1 MTAILRGFSRKLLAQ
16 TRGVIQTNRVPRAR
30 HNSGVKRKSCA
41 VPGGLESLSHATHG
55 STTPTRATPA
65 RVGGPVKPWAII
77 FRARGAR
84 VVPGCPTYR
93 VPQRGTKEL
102 SPARPSCADFAQLGV
117 VQRWETGNKN
127 SECRRQGRLP
137 SNSLLPSLRDSARYK
152 RLPRAY
158 LHPITRKIGA
168 CCGPRNP
175 PWAKS
180 VSPSGLVCG

>member
-1 MTAILRGFSRKLLAQ
+1 MAGGWPGQAAKLPPEIL
-16 TRGVIQTNRVPRAR
+16 
-30 HNSGVKRKSCA
+30 SGVLRFSPSFGLGRGKYQAECCA
-41 VPGGLESLSHATHG
+41 VPGTRIHFSLH
-55 STTPTRATPA
+55 PRL
-65 RVGGPVKPWAII
+65 KPWAII
-77 FRARGAR
+77 LGARGAR

-102 SPARPSCADFAQLGV
+102 SPARPGSPSCADFAQLGV
-117 VQRWETGNKN
+117 VQRWGTGNKN
-127 SECRRQGRLP
+127 SECRRHGRLP
-137 SNSLLPSLRDSARYK
+137 SNSLLPSLRDSARHK

-168 CCGPRNP
+168 CWGPRNP